1 MTAVPSIE
9 GMGRCTVLRGG
20 EAMNGGAETETEPTT
35 ALLTEVRVRGFRT
48 LKDAAFRP
56 GPLSAFVGE
65 PGTGKSNLLAAIR
78 AALDP
83 KAAPLTAQDVPETGT
98 GPIRIE
104 LQTGSGAMCTLAG
117 EPQSPSLTKYG
128 SLPPVLYLPAHLR
141 ATHLLDD
148 RTSNPPEAMTA
159 TPGLDKTRK
168 VQNVGVS
175 KSKHPLGSTE
185 AAHGLVADISAWVD
199 TGRTGTVVLIEE
211 PELFLPPQTQRFLY
225 RLLRRLADA
234 GNQVLY
240 STHSPS
246 FLNVARLHE
255 LVLTEHDPKVG
266 TRLLQPHAL
275 PTDEEFRAY
284 SEFDATRSELF
295 LARAVILV
303 EGQTERLALPFV
315 FHALGYDPD
324 QEQISIIECGGKP
337 NILLIARVAAAVGV
351 PFIAV
356 HDRDAPKGRKPIQAE
371 QRLNQLIGQI
381 AGDHRIELTPDFEG
395 VAGLKGH
402 THKPARAW
410 RSFANLKAEDIPEPL
425 ARIATMAVTL
435 ARR

>member
-1 MTAVPSIE
+1 
-9 GMGRCTVLRGG
+9 
-20 EAMNGGAETETEPTT
+20 MNGGAETEAEPTT
-35 ALLTEVRVRGFRT
+35 ELLTEVRVRGFRT
-48 LKDAAFRP
+48 LKDAAFWP
-56 GPLSAFVGE
+56 GPLSALVGE

-83 KAAPLTAQDVPETGT
+83 KAAPLTSEDVQETGT
-98 GPIRIE
+98 GPIRIDIE
-104 LQTGSGAMCTLAG
+104 TGSRAMCTLEG
-117 EPQSPSLTKYG
+117 EPPSASLVKNG
-128 SLPPVLYLPAHLR
+128 DLPPVLYLPAHLR
-141 ATHLLDD
+141 ATHILDGGI
-148 RTSNPPEAMTA
+148 SNPPEAMTA
-159 TPGLDKTRK
+159 VPGLDQTRE
-168 VQNVGVS
+168 VETVGRGDS
-175 KSKHPLGSTE
+175 DHRPGSTE
-185 AAHGLVADISAWVD
+185 AAHGLVADINAWVE

-225 RLLRRLADA
+225 RLFRRLAAA
-234 GNQVLY
+234 GNQILY

-255 LVLTEHDPKVG
+255 LVLTEHDPSVG
-266 TRLLQPHAL
+266 TRLLQPEPLH
-275 PTDEEFRAY
+275 TDEEFRAY
-284 SEFDATRSELF
+284 SEFDAARSELF
-295 LARAVILV
+295 LARAAILV

-324 QEQISIIECGGKP
+324 QERISIIECGGKP
-337 NILLIARVAAAVGV
+337 NIPLIARVAAAVGV

-356 HDRDAPKGRKPIQAE
+356 HDRDARKERKPIQAE

-410 RSFANLKAEDIPEPL
+410 RSFADLKAEDIPEPL